1 MTTVNQIFSLIV
13 SATSMPLFSALS
25 RLKDDDVN
33 CFKTYRAYIKAIAYF
48 AIPLGIGIY
57 LYRDLITGFLLGK
70 QWSEAADFIGFW
82 GLMSSFGLVL
92 GTYCNGL
99 FNAKGKTYLSLLA
112 QVLHLVVLIPVLV
125 WSSKLGYHTLYIS
138 RTLVRVEL
146 ILVELILMKWF
157 LNFPVS
163 NLFKDIIPACI
174 CSFIMYI
181 CGVLLNLVC
190 ENVVYRFFS
199 VVICMLVYIIFSKVF
214 FGDLLIES
222 MDIFGF
228 NIRFGR
234 KKHQ

>member
-1 MTTVNQIFSLIV
+1 
-13 SATSMPLFSALS
+13 
-25 RLKDDDVN
+25 
-33 CFKTYRAYIKAIAYF
+33 
-48 AIPLGIGIY
+48 
-57 LYRDLITGFLLGK
+57 
-70 QWSEAADFIGFW
+70 
-82 GLMSSFGLVL
+82 MSSFGLVL